1 MNYFL
6 LFLIAPAAASFTI
19 QIILCCKIK
28 NRILR
33 HGTLIFPMVFIVF
46 GFGSITLTRQ
56 RGNIFSGLSV
66 IEAVLLFAS
75 ACCAAFGY
83 GAAWTVTLVVKNRRT
98 KTPGGGSTE

>member
-6 LFLIAPAAASFTI
+6 LFLITPAAASFII

-33 HGTLIFPMVFIVF
+33 HGTLVLPTVFIVC
-46 GFGSITLTRQ
+46 GIITLTTQ
-56 RGNIFSGLSV
+56 HGTIFSGLGA

-83 GAAWTVTLVVKNRRT
+83 GGAWAMMSAVKNRRT
-98 KTPGGGSTE
+98 KNKKRK